1 MREYFPNK
9 KKSLIGFLS
18 VYSIVKSNVSNVLYK
33 LHYIGGVLITLKV
46 RHCPSNHIS
55 SFDNLDVRFMLPPT
69 VRINDPVRL
78 KFNSIINDVMV
89 LLGLFHNLNREQ
101 FLAYNKEVY

>member
-33 LHYIGGVLITLKV
+33 LHYIGGVSITLKV
-46 RHCPSNHIS
+46 RHFQSNHIS
-55 SFDNLDVRFMLPPT
+55 SFDNLGVSFMFPPAM
-69 VRINDPVRL
+69 RRNEPVGL
-78 KFNSIINDVMV
+78 NLNSIKQRCDGII
-89 LLGLFHNLNREQ
+89 GTIP
-101 FLAYNKEVY
+101 